1 MIHQYK
7 VDDRLIHGMVYM
19 TWFPKYNINR
29 AIIVD
34 DNIVNNETRKMSLR
48 LGMPQSAKLVIWSVE
63 KAAEKILAGVDKGN
77 NVMIIVNSPVWLKG
91 LQDKGVE
98 IKEVCCGNCSD
109 NGKDSVQVS
118 GTLYASKAD
127 LEAYKAMVAKGVRFY
142 RQTTPEVAPE
152 ELNEKLKNM

>member
-48 LGMPQSAKLVIWSVE
+48 LGMPQSAKLVIWDFFQPLMPS
-63 KAAEKILAGVDKGN
+63 
-77 NVMIIVNSPVWLKG
+77 NSSSISCRKVTRNARK
-91 LQDKGVE
+91 
-98 IKEVCCGNCSD
+98 
-109 NGKDSVQVS
+109 
-118 GTLYASKAD
+118 
-127 LEAYKAMVAKGVRFY
+127 
-142 RQTTPEVAPE
+142 
-152 ELNEKLKNM
+152 

>member
-1 MIHQYK
+1 
-7 VDDRLIHGMVYM
+7 
-19 TWFPKYNINR
+19 
-29 AIIVD
+29 
-34 DNIVNNETRKMSLR
+34 
-48 LGMPQSAKLVIWSVE
+48 
-63 KAAEKILAGVDKGN
+63 
-77 NVMIIVNSPVWLKG
+77 WLKG